1 MTEDDKTN
9 DKPKATLTLLEIP
22 NTLKLRGINGIAYG
36 GSFMSV
42 DYKGQLFPF
51 TVYKGDI
58 TKTLSMFDRMID
70 SQMDEQTKSDVM
82 GLIASNWTRY
92 VYTSEVMEREV
103 LGGDGKSDM
112 VLEVAQAN
120 CKEIFIDEY
129 KAAHAA
135 VMINDRLEVLPIADE
150 RFKNWLRKIVRKEYQ
165 MIVGTSVID
174 EAVNQLTAD
183 AYFDGNKRNLGLRF
197 AKSKDDEFKWYYDL
211 TNDNWHFIE
220 VTADGW
226 KTVNNQIIFRRFNH
240 QVPQVSPEK
249 NYSVDIIDQFM
260 ELLNVKDEDRLL
272 LKCYIISLFIPDLPK
287 AVLMVH
293 GEQGTAKSMLQEL
306 IIMLV
311 DPTLT
316 KVLTPPKKTEELIQQ
331 VSKYAVTYYDN
342 LSRIPEWISDLLCRA
357 VTGSGFSKRKLYT
370 NNEDVIYSLMRAI
383 GFNGINLAAT
393 KADLLSRGL
402 IIQTEA
408 IPKGNQRRMKTIWK
422 EFERI
427 KPELLGYI
435 FDVLTRIIK
444 WRQDKVGV
452 ELVKEYPRMADWAE
466 WCEII
471 AHCLGEKEGAFME
484 AYNENI
490 DLQTQEVIEG
500 SDIAIAL
507 QIFIDSKEDKK
518 FDGTATVLLHEL
530 NKISLQNDI
539 DIKNRYWPKTANRLS
554 RGLRILQRTL
564 REIGIE
570 IDWYKDTNTQNKTRK
585 MKIEFLSSQSSQS
598 SQEENR
604 GQNERNLSAN
614 EHGDDGTIGDDT
626 LRDLRESEPPRRPPG
641 YRS

>member
-1 MTEDDKTN
+1 MPSTDNDKN
-9 DKPKATLTLLEIP
+9 SKPKATLILLEIP
-22 NTLKLRGINGIAYG
+22 DTLKSRGIKGIAYG
-36 GSFMSV
+36 GTFMSV

-58 TKTLSMFDRMID
+58 TKTLSTFDKMID

-92 VYTSEVMEREV
+92 VYTTEVMEREA

-150 RFKNWLRKIVRKEYQ
+150 RFKNWLRKIVRKEYE
-165 MIVGTSVID
+165 MIVSTSVID

-183 AYFDGNKRNLGLRF
+183 AYFDGNKKDLGLRF

-211 TNDNWHFIE
+211 TNDNWEFIE
-220 VTADGW
+220 ITREGW
-226 KTVNNQIIFRRFNH
+226 KTVKNQIIFRRFNH
-240 QVPQVSPEK
+240 QIPQVSPER
-249 NYSVDIIDQFM
+249 NYSPDIFEQFM
-260 ELLNVKDEDRLL
+260 NLLNVKKEDRLL

-357 VTGSGFSKRKLYT
+357 VTGSGFTKRKLYT

-393 KADLLSRGL
+393 KADLFSRGL
-402 IIQTEA
+402 IIQTET
-408 IPKGNQRRMKTIWK
+408 IPKGNQRRMKAIWK

-444 WRQDKVGV
+444 WKQDNKGV

-471 AHCLGEKEGAFME
+471 AHCIGEKEGAFMK

-507 QIFIDSKEDKK
+507 QIFIQSRPDKK

-530 NKISLQNDI
+530 NKISMQNDI
-539 DIKNRYWPKTANRLS
+539 DIRNRYWPKTANRLS

-570 IDWYKDTNTQNKTRK
+570 IEWYKDTNTKNKTRK
-585 MKIEFLSSQSSQS
+585 MKIEFLSSQSSDCPK
-598 SQEENR
+598 EENR
-604 GQNERNLSAN
+604 AQNEHA
-614 EHGDDGTIGDDT
+614 DDRTIGDDT
-626 LRDLRESEPPRRPPG
+626 LQELRESEPPDRPPG
-641 YRS
+641 YRN

>member
-1 MTEDDKTN
+1 MSEDDKN
-9 DKPKATLTLLEIP
+9 NGKPKATLTLLEIP
-22 NTLKLRGINGIAYG
+22 DTLKLRGINGIAYG
-36 GSFMSV
+36 GTFMSV

-58 TKTLSMFDRMID
+58 TKTLGTFDKMID
-70 SQMDEQTKSDVM
+70 SQMDQQTKSDVM
-82 GLIASNWTRY
+82 GLIASHWTRY
-92 VYTSEVMEREV
+92 VYTTEVMEREA

-135 VMINDRLEVLPIADE
+135 VMINDWLEVVAIADE

-165 MIVGTSVID
+165 LIVGTSVI
-174 EAVNQLTAD
+174 EETVNQLTAD
-183 AYFDGNKRNLGLRF
+183 AYFDGNKRDLGLRF

-211 TNDNWHFIE
+211 TNDKWEFIE
-220 VTADGW
+220 ITKEGW
-226 KTVNNQIIFRRFNH
+226 KTVKNQIIFRRFNH
-240 QVPQVSPEK
+240 QIPQISPET
-249 NYSVDIIDQFM
+249 NHSSDIFDQFM
-260 ELLNVKDEDRLL
+260 NLLNVKKEDRLL

-306 IIMLV
+306 VIMLV

-357 VTGSGFSKRKLYT
+357 VTGSGFTKRKLYT

-402 IIQTEA
+402 IIQTET
-408 IPKGNQRRMKTIWK
+408 IPKGNQRRMKAIWK
-422 EFERI
+422 EFEKI

-444 WRQDKVGV
+444 WRQNNLGV

-471 AHCLGEKEGAFME
+471 AHCMDEKKEGAFME

-490 DLQTQEVIEG
+490 DLQTLEVIEG
-500 SDIAIAL
+500 SDIAITL
-507 QIFIDSKEDKK
+507 QIFIQSRPDMK

-539 DIKNRYWPKTANRLS
+539 DIRNRYWPKTANRLS
-554 RGLRILQRTL
+554 RGLRILQKTL

-570 IDWYKDTNTQNKTRK
+570 IEWYKDTNTQNKTRK
-585 MKIEFLSSQSSQS
+585 MKIEFLSSQSSHRHTQD
-598 SQEENR
+598 NR
-604 GQNERNLSAN
+604 AQNEHLASKQFLF
-614 EHGDDGTIGDDT
+614 I
-626 LRDLRESEPPRRPPG
+626 
-641 YRS
+641 

>member
-1 MTEDDKTN
+1 MTEDDKN
-9 DKPKATLTLLEIP
+9 NGKPKATLTLLEIP
-22 NTLKLRGINGIAYG
+22 EALRLRGIKGIAYG

-58 TKTLSMFDRMID
+58 TKTLATFDKMID
-70 SQMDEQTKSDVM
+70 SQMDQQTKSDVM
-82 GLIASNWTRY
+82 GLIASNWTRH
-92 VYTSEVMEREV
+92 VYTAEVMEREI

-120 CKEIFIDEY
+120 CKEIFVDEY

-150 RFKNWLRKIVRKEYQ
+150 RFKNWLRKIVRKEYS
-165 MIVGTSVID
+165 MIVNTSVID

-183 AYFDGNKRNLGLRF
+183 AYFDGNKRDLGLRF
-197 AKSKDDEFKWYYDL
+197 AKSKDNEFKWYYDL
-211 TNDNWHFIE
+211 TNDNWEFIE
-220 VTADGW
+220 ITREGW
-226 KTVNNQIIFRRFNH
+226 KTVKNQIIFRRFNH
-240 QVPQVSPEK
+240 QIPQISPETTCP
-249 NYSVDIIDQFM
+249 SDVFEQFM
-260 ELLNVKDEDRLL
+260 NLLNVKDGDRLL

-316 KVLTPPKKTEELIQQ
+316 KVLTPPKKTEELMQQ

-357 VTGSGFSKRKLYT
+357 VTGSGFTKRKLYT

-402 IIQTEA
+402 IIQTET
-408 IPKGNQRRMKTIWK
+408 IQKGNQRRMKAIWK
-422 EFERI
+422 EFEKI

-435 FDVLTRIIK
+435 FHVLTQVIK
-444 WRQDKVGV
+444 WKQDNKGV

-471 AHCLGEKEGAFME
+471 AHCIGEKKGAFMT

-507 QIFIDSKEDKK
+507 QIFIQSREDKK

-530 NKISLQNDI
+530 NKISIQNDI
-539 DIKNRYWPKTANRLS
+539 DIRNRYWPKTANRLS
-554 RGLRILQRTL
+554 RALRILQRTL

-570 IDWYKDTNTQNKTRK
+570 IVWYTENSTKNNKRK
-585 MKIEFLSSQSSQS
+585 MKIEFLSSESLDRQK
-598 SQEENR
+598 EVNR
-604 GQNERNLSAN
+604 AQNDRS
-614 EHGDDGTIGDDT
+614 DDRTISDDT
-626 LRDLRESEPPRRPPG
+626 LQELRKSEPPKRPPD
-641 YRS
+641 YRN

>member
-1 MTEDDKTN
+1 MTETDDDSKG
-9 DKPKATLTLLEIP
+9 KSKVTLTLLEIP
-22 NTLKLRGINGIAYG
+22 DALKLRGIKGIVYG

-58 TKTLSMFDRMID
+58 TKTLGTLDKMID
-70 SQMDEQTKSDVM
+70 SQMDPQTKSDVM
-82 GLIASNWTRY
+82 GLIASHWTRY
-92 VYTSEVMEREV
+92 VYTPEVMEREK

-120 CKEIFIDEY
+120 CKEIFNDEY
-129 KAAHAA
+129 KAVHAA
-135 VMINDRLEVLPIADE
+135 VMINDRLQVLPIADE
-150 RFKNWLRKIVRKEYQ
+150 RFKNWLRKIVRNEYKI
-165 MIVGTSVID
+165 IVNASVIE

-183 AYFDGNKRNLGLRF
+183 AYFDGNKRDLGLRF

-211 TNDNWHFIE
+211 TNDNWEFIE
-220 VTADGW
+220 ITRDGW
-226 KTVNNQIIFRRFNH
+226 KSVKNQIMFRRFNH
-240 QVPQVSPEK
+240 QIPQISPET
-249 NYSVDIIDQFM
+249 NFSPDIFEKFM
-260 ELLNVKDEDRLL
+260 NLLNVKKEDRLL

-357 VTGSGFSKRKLYT
+357 VTGSGFTKRKLYT

-402 IIQTEA
+402 IIQTET
-408 IPKGNQRRMKTIWK
+408 IPKGNQRRMKAIWK
-422 EFERI
+422 EFEKI

-435 FDVLTRIIK
+435 FDILTRIIK
-444 WRQDKVGV
+444 WRQDNIGV

-471 AHCLGEKEGAFME
+471 AHCIGEKEAGAFMT

-507 QIFIDSKEDKK
+507 QIFIQSRPDMI

-530 NKISLQNDI
+530 NKISMQNDI
-539 DIKNRYWPKTANRLS
+539 DIRNRYWPKTANRLS

-570 IDWYKDTNTQNKTRK
+570 VEWYKDTNTKNKTRK
-585 MKIEFLSSQSSQS
+585 MKIVFLSSPSSDRHN
-598 SQEENR
+598 EENHA
-604 GQNERNLSAN
+604 QNDRS
-614 EHGDDGTIGDDT
+614 DDRTISDDT
-626 LRDLRESEPPRRPPG
+626 LQELRESEPPKRPPG
-641 YRS
+641 YNN

>member
-103 LGGDGKSDM
+103 LGCDGKSDM

-129 KAAHAA
+129 KTAHAA

-342 LSRIPEWISDLLCRA
+342 LSRIPEWISNLLCRA

-490 DLQTQEVIEG
+490 ESSNPR
-500 SDIAIAL
+500 SD
-507 QIFIDSKEDKK
+507 
-518 FDGTATVLLHEL
+518 
-530 NKISLQNDI
+530 
-539 DIKNRYWPKTANRLS
+539 
-554 RGLRILQRTL
+554 
-564 REIGIE
+564 
-570 IDWYKDTNTQNKTRK
+570 
-585 MKIEFLSSQSSQS
+585 
-598 SQEENR
+598 
-604 GQNERNLSAN
+604 
-614 EHGDDGTIGDDT
+614 
-626 LRDLRESEPPRRPPG
+626 
-641 YRS
+641 